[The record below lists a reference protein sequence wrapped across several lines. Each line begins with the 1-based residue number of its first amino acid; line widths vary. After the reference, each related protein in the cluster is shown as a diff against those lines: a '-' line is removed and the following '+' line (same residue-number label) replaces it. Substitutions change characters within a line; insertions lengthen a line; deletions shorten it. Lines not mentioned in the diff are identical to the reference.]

1 MLKTILCFSCCLSF
15 FFSKDAI
22 AAIVGEN
29 IILKSAVEE
38 QVAAFIHNNPREE
51 LNKEVVREKVLEYL
65 INGLVM

>member
-38 QVAAFIHNNPREE
+38 QVAAFIQNNPKEG
-51 LNKEVVREKVLEYL
+51 LNKDVLGERF
-65 INGLVM
+65 